1 MKPTN
6 LRRLERLALNAGFVA
21 ACWLSPSIAMSG
33 VNMPLQVGVPAAG
46 GPDRTYL
53 AQADAA
59 AGEKPVSFA
68 SEQADRG
75 EERYVKD
82 CEECHGDDLKGG
94 LNGGAPLR
102 GLSFEQ
108 KYFDGLPASLLFSF
122 MSTAMPPQSPGRY
135 SPAVYA
141 DLMAYVLKENGVQPG
156 APLPSDM
163 DALDYLVMEK

>member
-1 MKPTN
+1 
-6 LRRLERLALNAGFVA
+6 
-21 ACWLSPSIAMSG
+21 
-33 VNMPLQVGVPAAG
+33 
-46 GPDRTYL
+46 
-53 AQADAA
+53 
-59 AGEKPVSFA
+59 
-68 SEQADRG
+68 
-75 EERYVKD
+75 
-82 CEECHGDDLKGG
+82 

-135 SPAVYA
+135 SQAVYA